1 MLKRLGA
8 PNLFLCRNV
17 GKLYIFDKNS
27 KKMQKESTKRITNM
41 LRKGK
46 EGVDVSDSD
55 VYGENVKVNTPL

>member
-1 MLKRLGA
+1 MK
-8 PNLFLCRNV
+8 
-17 GKLYIFDKNS
+17 
-27 KKMQKESTKRITNM
+27 KESTKRITNM